1 MAVFKFNKEYRD
13 KELKRSVKANE
24 PVEMTIKRADEIV
37 KNIRKQSDKFQGYE
51 EFEYERIDNKEQP
64 ADENPEE
71 NQSENEKPNEEP
83 EGDE

>member
-1 MAVFKFNKEYRD
+1 MAIFKFNKNYRD
-13 KELKRSVKANE
+13 KELNREVKANE
-24 PVEMTIKRADEIV
+24 PVEMTIKRADEVV
-37 KNIRKQSDKFQGYE
+37 KTVRKQSDKFQGYE